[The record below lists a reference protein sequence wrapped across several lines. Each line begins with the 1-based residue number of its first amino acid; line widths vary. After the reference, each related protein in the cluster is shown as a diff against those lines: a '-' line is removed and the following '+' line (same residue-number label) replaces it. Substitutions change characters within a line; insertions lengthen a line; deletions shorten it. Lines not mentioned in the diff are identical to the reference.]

1 MSQPMMENSAEPY
14 INDARIV
21 IHVDELKKRYR
32 RGKVEAVKGV
42 SFDVHRGHIF
52 GLIGPDG
59 AGKTSIMQILAG
71 VLRANAGVASID
83 NIDGGLKCP
92 ERPERQARSRSR
104 RRKS

>member
-1 MSQPMMENSAEPY
+1 MMENSAEPH

-83 NIDGGLKCP
+83 NIDVLKKP
-92 ERPERQARSRSR
+92 ELHALSLTFRINSIFLP
-104 RRKS
+104 